1 MYKATQPPRNDR
13 NFLSICANT
22 ESRVC
27 FGHIR
32 AATGGAIAQTN
43 SHPFVFGRHT
53 FMHNG
58 AVSDFQKIK
67 RAVVNE
73 MSDAAYANVFGSTD
87 SEYVERVSS
96 SGDLLTNTI

>member
-1 MYKATQPPRNDR
+1 
-13 NFLSICANT
+13 
-22 ESRVC
+22 
-27 FGHIR
+27 
-32 AATGGAIAQTN
+32 
-43 SHPFVFGRHT
+43 
-53 FMHNG
+53 MHNG